1 VLALLYPAQKS
12 AELKR
17 HLGTLPSLLLGIL
30 RGYPNRI
37 FVSLIRLPSQ
47 GDLGH
52 GASGEGRFFYMSEGY
67 GKVRFSDGGRG

>member
-1 VLALLYPAQKS
+1 
-12 AELKR
+12 
-17 HLGTLPSLLLGIL
+17 
-30 RGYPNRI
+30 
-37 FVSLIRLPSQ
+37 VSLIRLPSQ